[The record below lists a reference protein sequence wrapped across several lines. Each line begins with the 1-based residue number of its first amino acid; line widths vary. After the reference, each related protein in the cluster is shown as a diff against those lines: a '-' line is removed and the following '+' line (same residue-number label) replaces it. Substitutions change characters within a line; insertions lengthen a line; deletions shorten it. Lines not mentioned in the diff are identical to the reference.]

1 MAISFTGKVAIVTGA
16 GNGIGREHALELAR
30 RGAKVIVNDLGG
42 SRDGSGSS
50 VSAAQAVVDEIK
62 KQGGEA
68 LANTD
73 SVADEAAAKRM
84 VETAM
89 NAWGR
94 LDIVICN
101 AGILRDKSFA
111 KATMADFRLIMDV
124 HVMGSVY
131 LAHAAWPIM
140 RQQNYGRIVFTTSTS
155 GLFGNFGQANYS
167 TAKMA
172 VVGLMNTLRYEGQK
186 NNVYVNCIAPIAT
199 TRLTTDILPPDVQ
212 NKYPPHL
219 VTPGVLYLCSE
230 QAPNGIILQAAGGRF
245 YLAEIVE
252 NQGVDLGKNATVEDV
267 AAHFAKITDMTGA
280 KPKDKTV
287 GY

>member
-1 MAISFTGKVAIVTGA
+1 MSISFQGKVAIVTGA

-42 SRDGSGSS
+42 SRDGSGGSA
-50 VSAAQAVVDEIK
+50 SAAQAVVDEIK
-62 KQGGEA
+62 KLGGEA

-84 VETAM
+84 VETAVKT
-89 NAWGR
+89 WGR
-94 LDIVICN
+94 LDILICN

-111 KATMADFRLIMDV
+111 KATMADFRLVLDV

-131 LAHAAWPIM
+131 LAHAAWPVM

-155 GLFGNFGQANYS
+155 GLFGNFGQANYAA
-167 TAKMA
+167 AKMA
-172 VVGLMNTLRYEGQK
+172 VVGLMNTLRFEGQK

-212 NKYPPHL
+212 EKYPPRL
-219 VTPGVLYLCSE
+219 VTPGVLFLCSE
-230 QAPNGIILQAAGGRF
+230 QAPNGVILQAAGGRF

-252 NQGVDLGKNATVEDV
+252 NKGVDLGPKATVEDV
-267 AAHFAKITDMTGA
+267 AANFAKISDLSGA
-280 KPKDKTV
+280 KPKDKTA